1 MRVSAFQH
9 VAAALLEKPKRLP
22 RWLLLSLVL
31 GMIPGSVVPAQA
43 APRRELDAGAYS
55 HNLRGMWL
63 AQSIA
68 NWTGLE
74 TEGKNNQQPF
84 LTDGAWHTMIDFVIL
99 DPWLGDDD
107 TDIEYILLHLMTEY
121 ETTMLSPQQLADGW
135 ATYFRR
141 EDYVW
146 ISNLSSLRLIRR
158 GALPPVTGMGAV
170 NAANDPQQEMSYLMI
185 DAQLT
190 TELCGALSPG
200 MPAYALKICDL
211 PIRNTSASY
220 ASHAAQ
226 HYVVLYT
233 LAPVV
238 DPALS
243 DREKVIWLASEARK
257 YIPASSKT
265 ADIFDFVLADF
276 LRQCP
281 QQGAAGC
288 DDWEATRDRIDDRYG
303 RNAAVNGFKYY
314 DWYDSGVNFGTG
326 IMALLFGQGDLKR
339 TIQIGTLAGWDSDNG
354 TATMG
359 GLLGLMNGYDWVVA
373 QFPDQKLSDRYNIR
387 RTRSAELPDHLPND
401 PAAEDTFEM
410 ISKRM
415 LHMVEMAVERG
426 GGELTDEMFR
436 LPALPAAEHVELV
449 PTNILYESS
458 ANNRVRLEAGTV
470 TASSS
475 STEPPEDNPPVTTF
489 ADGVEHDFSGKE
501 PPAPS
506 GEFWGQG
513 EKLELTVTYDRAVP
527 LKTLRFIEGGA
538 HPSGEGYFRS
548 VTPQILQGAE
558 WKKLPVT
565 AMPSSKPTPDPYQ
578 IIDWVLPETILV
590 EGIRLNGTTVG
601 GFASII
607 ELDALS
613 DPAANSPRLAANHEP
628 MAIDP

>member
-1 MRVSAFQH
+1 MQKFMRLRLSIYLLIAAIVSGCSFA
-9 VAAALLEKPKRLP
+9 
-22 RWLLLSLVL
+22 
-31 GMIPGSVVPAQA
+31 AQA
-43 APRRELDAGAYS
+43 DPRRELNAGIYV
-55 HNLRGMWL
+55 HHLRGMWL
-63 AQSIA
+63 AQNIA

-74 TEGKNNQQPF
+74 TEGQNIQRPF
-84 LTDGAWHTMIDFVIL
+84 LTDDAWKTMIDFVIL
-99 DPWLGDDD
+99 EPWLADDD
-107 TDIEYILLHLMTEY
+107 TDIEYILMHLMTEY
-121 ETTMLSPQQLADGW
+121 ETTMLSPRQLADGW
-135 ATYFRR
+135 DTYFRR

-158 GALPPVTGMGAV
+158 GALPPATGMGAV

-190 TELCGALSPG
+190 TELCGALAPG
-200 MPAYALKICDL
+200 MPAYALQICDL

-226 HYVVLYT
+226 HYMLLYT

-243 DREKVIWLASEARK
+243 DRDKVVWLATEARK

-281 QQGAAGC
+281 QTGAAGC
-288 DDWEATRDRIDDRYG
+288 ADWEATRDRIDDRYD
-303 RNAAVNGFKYY
+303 RNAAANGFKYY
-314 DWYDSGVNFGTG
+314 DWYDSAVNFGTG
-326 IMALLFGQGDLKR
+326 IMALLYGQGDLKR

-373 QFPDQKLSDRYNIR
+373 QFPDQKLSDRYSVR
-387 RTRSAELPDHLPND
+387 RTRSIELPDYLPND

-410 ISKRM
+410 MSKRM
-415 LHMVEMAVERG
+415 LPLVEMAVTRG
-426 GGELTDEMFR
+426 GGELADETFR
-436 LPALPAAEHVELV
+436 LPALPATEQVKLV

-458 ANNRVRLEAGTV
+458 ANNRVRLEAGNV

-475 STEPPEDNPPVTTF
+475 STEPVGENPPVTTF
-489 ADGVEHDFSGKE
+489 ADGAEHDFSGKE

-506 GEFWGQG
+506 GEFWGYG
-513 EKLELTVTYDRAVP
+513 KKVEFTVTYDRAVP

-538 HPSGEGYFRS
+538 HPSSEGYFRS
-548 VTPQILQGAE
+548 VAPQILQGGV
-558 WKKLPVT
+558 WRDLPAT
-565 AMPSSKPTPDPYQ
+565 AVASAKPTSDPYQ
-578 IIDWVLPETILV
+578 IIDWVLPETIQV
-590 EGIRLNGTTVG
+590 EGIRLNGPTVG

-613 DPAANSPRLAANHEP
+613 DPAANSHRPGSEKREVT
-628 MAIDP
+628 AIHP

>member
-1 MRVSAFQH
+1 M
-9 VAAALLEKPKRLP
+9 LL
-22 RWLLLSLVL
+22 VTA
-31 GMIPGSVVPAQA
+31 ITAGSPFAQA
-43 APRRELDAGAYS
+43 ETRRELHAEVYS
-55 HNLRGMWL
+55 RHLRGMWL
-63 AQSIA
+63 AQNIA

-74 TEGKNNQQPF
+74 TEGRNIQQPF
-84 LTDGAWHTMIDFVIL
+84 LTDEAWSTQIDFVIL
-99 DPWLGDDD
+99 DPWLADDD
-107 TDIEYILLHLMTEY
+107 TDIEYIMLHLMTEY
-121 ETTMLSPQQLADGW
+121 ETTMLSAQQLADGW

-141 EDYVW
+141 EDFVW

-158 GALPPVTGMGAV
+158 GALPPATGMGAV

-200 MPAYALKICDL
+200 MPAYALQICDL

-226 HYVVLYT
+226 HFMLLYT

-243 DREKVIWLASEARK
+243 DREKVIWLAKEARK

-281 QQGAAGC
+281 QQDAAGC
-288 DDWEATRDRIDDRYG
+288 NDWEATRDRIDDRYG

-314 DWYDSGVNFGTG
+314 DWYDSAVNFGTG

-426 GGELTDEMFR
+426 GGELVDETFR
-436 LPALPAAEHVELV
+436 LPALPTTEQVELT
-449 PTNILYESS
+449 PTNVLYESS
-458 ANNRVRLEAGTV
+458 ANNRVRLEAGQV
-470 TASSS
+470 TAASSS
-475 STEPPEDNPPVTTF
+475 TKPVGENPPVTTL
-489 ADGVEHDFSGKE
+489 ADGFEHDFSGKE
-501 PPAPS
+501 PAAPS
-506 GEFWGQG
+506 GEFWGYG
-513 EKLELTVTYDRAVP
+513 EKVEFTVSYDRAVP

-538 HPSGEGYFRS
+538 HPNEQGYFRS
-548 VTPQILQGAE
+548 LVPQIKVGGV
-558 WKKLPVT
+558 WRDLPTV
-565 AMPSSKPTPDPYQ
+565 AVASAKPTPDPYQ
-578 IIDWVLPETILV
+578 IIDWVLPEMIQV
-590 EGIRLNGTTVG
+590 EGIGLKGSTVG

-607 ELDALS
+607 ELDALA
-613 DPAANSPRLAANHEP
+613 DPAANPYRSANARPHAA
-628 MAIDP
+628 AIYP

>member
-1 MRVSAFQH
+1 V
-9 VAAALLEKPKRLP
+9 LLQKIIRLQFLM
-22 RWLLLSLVL
+22 LLLVL
-31 GMIPGSVVPAQA
+31 AVVAGSSFTQA
-43 APRRELDAGAYS
+43 ETRRELNAEVYS
-55 HNLRGMWL
+55 RHLRGMWL
-63 AQSIA
+63 AQNIA

-74 TEGKNNQQPF
+74 TEGRNIQQPF
-84 LTDGAWHTMIDFVIL
+84 LTDDAWHTVIDFVIL
-99 DPWLGDDD
+99 DPWLADDD
-107 TDIEYILLHLMTEY
+107 TDIEYIMLHLMTEY
-121 ETTMLSPQQLADGW
+121 ETTLLSPQQFADGW

-158 GALPPVTGMGAV
+158 GALPPATGMGAV

-226 HYVVLYT
+226 HFMLLYT

-243 DREKVIWLASEARK
+243 DREKVIWLAKEARK
-257 YIPASSKT
+257 YIPESSKT

-281 QQGAAGC
+281 QRGAAGC

-373 QFPDQKLSDRYNIR
+373 QFPDRKLSDRYNVR

-415 LHMVEMAVERG
+415 LHMVEMAVEQG
-426 GGELTDEMFR
+426 GGALVDETFQ
-436 LPALPAAEHVELV
+436 LPALPTTEQVELA

-458 ANNRVRLEAGTV
+458 ANNRVRLEAGLV

-475 STEPPEDNPPVTTF
+475 STKPVGENPPVTTL

-501 PPAPS
+501 PAAPS
-506 GEFWGQG
+506 GEFWGYG
-513 EKLELTVTYDRAVP
+513 EKVEFTVTYDRAVP

-538 HPSGEGYFRS
+538 HPNEQGYFRN
-548 VTPQILQGAE
+548 VVPQIKLGGV
-558 WKKLPVT
+558 WRDLPV
-565 AMPSSKPTPDPYQ
+565 AAVASAKPTPDPYQ
-578 IIDWVLPETILV
+578 IIDWVLPEMIQV
-590 EGIRLNGTTVG
+590 EGIGLKGSTVG

-607 ELDALS
+607 ELDALA
-613 DPAANSPRLAANHEP
+613 DPAANPYQSANARPLEP
-628 MAIDP
+628 AVESMR